1 MVRAERAEQPGRGIP
16 APELSDDDLLR
27 ELGQLHRT
35 RNDTFRHGS
44 ESAYDAHLARSNEL
58 EAEYLRRFPEREV
71 DARRL
76 RGGEVDELDEGAGR
90 DDGRE
95 EGPTRDPGADL
106 EALGMPDTAEDQ
118 VPGRAGEPS
127 PVEPMRESAPV
138 EAPAGS
144 LEWGTTAS
152 EQAVGEPPDA
162 RLAREEPDTIADPGL
177 AEAGAGAEAPGAEG
191 QLVQPD
197 EGVRPDEEKAE
208 VGDVVGHLPDER
220 LTAEE
225 SAVRIEPERRGG

>member
-1 MVRAERAEQPGRGIP
+1 MARDEGAVQPGRGVP
-16 APELSDDDLLR
+16 GEELSDDDLIR

-44 ESAYDAHLARSNEL
+44 ESAYEAHLARSNEL
-58 EAEYLRRFPEREV
+58 EAEYLRRFPEREL
-71 DARRL
+71 DPRRL
-76 RGGEVDELDEGAGR
+76 RSGEAHELEEGAGR
-90 DDGRE
+90 DDGRD

-106 EALGMPDTAEDQ
+106 DGLGVPDIAEDQ

-144 LEWGTTAS
+144 FEWGTTAL
-152 EQAVGEPPDA
+152 EQAEGEPLDQ

-177 AEAGAGAEAPGAEG
+177 SDGSTTPAASGG

-197 EGVRPDEEKAE
+197 EGVRTDLEEDE
-208 VGDVVGHLPDER
+208 VGDVIGDHPDER
-220 LTAEE
+220 LSAEE
-225 SAVRIEPERRGG
+225 SAVRIERER